1 MNVSEL
7 LKINFRK
14 ENFISNASISDTL
27 HRSLDSKIKIIEKIK
42 KEADSSNYSNNFNDS
57 TEQLYN
63 KFIDEKNEEQY
74 TSRELRDL
82 SFVIGQ
88 NNIGLKEINI
98 LSSSILTQKYL
109 TILESGWNDRFLFG
123 LFHGL
128 IKNWNHPN
136 KLNLEKLWNFI
147 NEKFENY
154 SDEKPSLLS
163 IKKNLKYYNINNG
176 GIILGNELFVK
187 KINLDKIFDFI
198 NIPESW
204 FTYEYFSEV
213 LVTYF
218 EKSRE
223 NISEIINEVSEILTK
238 HNNSITTK
246 KILSRIITYI
256 DKNSNKTNQD
266 LIITLTFK
274 HIGDPAKINL
284 WNSPIEFN
292 DNDKIIL
299 KKARVI
305 MNEWLTKQFISV
317 FFEKCINK
325 IDRKKY
331 WLRYVKHIS
340 QFLVVGPGNIL
351 YTLQR
356 DERIKDV
363 VLNRFSK
370 VRVDKDNAALMFI
383 IKDRLFVEFSDDG
396 AFYVY
401 KLSNPNCPSIDEP
414 SFYSTRNLKQ
424 IHMEQLV
431 YRTGSYISKTNSEG
445 KMPHSNATVSWQEV
459 VDKWFKIELNINA

>member
-27 HRSLDSKIKIIEKIK
+27 HRTLDSKIKIIEKIK
-42 KEADSSNYSNNFNDS
+42 RESESSNYSNNFNDN
-57 TEQLYN
+57 TELLYN
-63 KFIDEKNEEQY
+63 KFIDEKNNEKY
-74 TSRELRDL
+74 TSKELRDL

-109 TILESGWNDRFLFG
+109 TILKSGWNDRFLFG

-136 KLNLEKLWNFI
+136 KLNLELLWDFI
-147 NEKFENY
+147 NKKFENY
-154 SDEKPSLLS
+154 SDEKPSLIS
-163 IKKNLKYYNINNG
+163 IKKNLKFYNINNG
-176 GIILGNELFVK
+176 GIILGNELFLK
-187 KINLDKIFDFI
+187 KIEIDKIFDFI

-218 EKSRE
+218 EKSSE
-223 NISEIINEVSEILTK
+223 NIGQIIYEVSEVLTK

-266 LIITLTFK
+266 LVIALTFK

-292 DNDKIIL
+292 DNDKDIL
-299 KKARVI
+299 KKARII

-325 IDRKKY
+325 TDRKKY

-340 QFLVVGPGNIL
+340 QFLVVGPRNIL

-370 VRVDKDNAALMFI
+370 VRVDNDNAALMFI

-401 KLSNPNCPSIDEP
+401 KLTNPNCPSIDEP
-414 SFYSTRNLKQ
+414 AFHSTRSLKH
-424 IHMEQLV
+424 IHMEQLI

-445 KMPHSNATVSWQEV
+445 KMPHSNATVSWQDV
-459 VDKWFKIELNINA
+459 VDKWFKLELNINA